1 MCYDAVLN
9 SLKASKKPLRNLER
23 LRPYYLLRSIF
34 RRLPLSPLAKQRL
47 KAWVR
52 RSVPSSIL
60 FPDPG
65 WPPTLPYDGDFSREV
80 RQRPA
85 GSPISVLF
93 LSHWLPAM
101 DRASGALRTFTILQL
116 LREQGCNVAF
126 GADREKSEHIWFFD
140 SEEEISR
147 YEAMLGGLGI
157 SVLYGSRDVIRHLRE
172 QGHQYDFVLLSF
184 PEVAYRYLPC
194 ARAFAIHAKVIYDPV
209 DLTWVRME
217 REAAIKNDDALRK
230 NSENYKQVERFNA
243 AAADRVIAITAEE
256 KAQILKDVPSANVEL
271 IPNIHDCVDI
281 PKPLTGRKG
290 LFFIAHF
297 FHTPNE
303 DAVVY
308 FVKEIFP
315 LIRRQL
321 PEIVFHII
329 GSNMT
334 KTVKSL
340 ARPGV
345 FPRGYVPDPSPYF
358 NSCRVFVA
366 PLRYGAGMKGKI
378 GQSMSFG
385 LPVVTTSIGAE
396 GMYLV
401 DGKQALI
408 ADSPEAFAKAVVQ
421 LYTDDMLW
429 EKISADSLAHV
440 RTHFSKAV
448 VGEKLKQIL
457 A

>member
-1 MCYDAVLN
+1 MGALERTAERERLFHDVAELTAERTRVVGELARLEKDVADKAAALSKQQQQLEAKIADRDKKIVQLENAQSGLLWDLFCFYRGAKDRCFPPASRRRMCYDAVLN

-184 PEVAYRYLPC
+184 PEVAYRYRPC
-194 ARAFAIHAKVIYDPV
+194 ARAFAIHAQVIYDPV

-217 REAAIKNDDALRK
+217 REAGIKNDDVLRK
-230 NSENYKQVERFNA
+230 NSENYKQVELFNA

-329 GSNMT
+329 GSNNPQ
-334 KTVKSL
+334 S
-340 ARPGV
+340 AR
-345 FPRGYVPDPSPYF
+345 
-358 NSCRVFVA
+358 
-366 PLRYGAGMKGKI
+366 
-378 GQSMSFG
+378 
-385 LPVVTTSIGAE
+385 
-396 GMYLV
+396 
-401 DGKQALI
+401 
-408 ADSPEAFAKAVVQ
+408 
-421 LYTDDMLW
+421 
-429 EKISADSLAHV
+429 
-440 RTHFSKAV
+440 
-448 VGEKLKQIL
+448 
-457 A
+457 